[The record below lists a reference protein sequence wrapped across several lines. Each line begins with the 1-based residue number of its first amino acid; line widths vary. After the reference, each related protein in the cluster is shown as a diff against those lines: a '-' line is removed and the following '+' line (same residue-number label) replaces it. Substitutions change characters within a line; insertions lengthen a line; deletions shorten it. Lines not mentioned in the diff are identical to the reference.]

1 MNRRTLL
8 AGGAIAGVVGIGG
21 VAAVRLHAPDLLR
34 NRGTAGDPVRTD
46 TVTIPDGWRFSPDVI
61 EVSVDTTVTWI
72 NNGAHDHTVT
82 FDEGPVEFDEDLAPG
97 ERTRLAFDA
106 PGTFDYYCAY
116 HRPDM
121 VGTVIVTE
129 E

>member
-1 MNRRTLL
+1 MNRRTVL
-8 AGGAIAGVVGIGG
+8 AGGVIAGVVGIGG
-21 VAAVRLHAPDLLR
+21 VVAVRLHAPELLR
-34 NRGTAGDPVRTD
+34 NGRTEGNPVRTD
-46 TVTIPDGWRFSPDVI
+46 TVTIPDGWRFSPEVI
-61 EVSVDTTVTWI
+61 EVSAGTTVTWI

-82 FDEGPVEFDEDLAPG
+82 FDEGSVEFDDDLAPG
-97 ERTRLAFDA
+97 ERTNLDFDA
-106 PGTFDYYCAY
+106 PGTFEYHCAY